1 MMDDI
6 GHGGGQERNERQIG
20 GWRIVASAWVL
31 VAVFVA
37 VLFGATALACLRGGQ
52 HPDAHLAGAV
62 IPRHDTSCGG
72 PGIPS
77 APGADGCE
85 NLPIFED
92 RSAYW

>member
-1 MMDDI
+1 MMDDV
-6 GHGGGQERNERQIG
+6 GDGRGRESYERDIG
-20 GWRIVASAWVL
+20 GWRIVVSAWVL

-37 VLFGATALACLRGGQ
+37 LLFGAEAVACLRGVP
-52 HPDAHLAGAV
+52 HPHAHLAGAV

-77 APGADGCE
+77 APGPDGCE
-85 NLPIFED
+85 NLPAFED